1 MPLLRRLPRLAGLV
15 AGILLSACST
25 LPRPALPER
34 AAWQDFSL
42 TARFALTSRQPDGA
56 EQKAG
61 GRLDWRHQ
69 NDEDEILIANPIGIG
84 LARLDSRPGKARLET
99 GDGRQFV
106 ADDPEQLLRDVLG
119 QALPV
124 RQLPHWLLGRAS
136 VDGRLQRDPQGRPI
150 RLEEAG
156 WRIDYRY
163 EDEAAGSLPSGLHL
177 RQGEHIDLRLR
188 IEDWKSAP

>member
-1 MPLLRRLPRLAGLV
+1 MPLLRRLSWVAALAAAV
-15 AGILLSACST
+15 LLSACST

-34 AAWQDFSL
+34 TAWQDFAL
-42 TARFALTSRQPDGA
+42 TARFALTSRQPGEA

-84 LARLDSRPGKARLET
+84 LARLDSRPGEARLET
-99 GDGRQFV
+99 GDGRRFV
-106 ADDPEQLLRDVLG
+106 ADDPEQLLFDVLG

-124 RQLPHWLLGRAS
+124 RQLPRWLLGRAS
-136 VDGRLQRDPQGRPI
+136 ADGQLQRDPQGRPS

-156 WRIDYRY
+156 WRIDYSY
-163 EDEAAGSLPSGLHL
+163 DDEAPGSLPSRLHL

-188 IEDWKSAP
+188 IEEWKSAP